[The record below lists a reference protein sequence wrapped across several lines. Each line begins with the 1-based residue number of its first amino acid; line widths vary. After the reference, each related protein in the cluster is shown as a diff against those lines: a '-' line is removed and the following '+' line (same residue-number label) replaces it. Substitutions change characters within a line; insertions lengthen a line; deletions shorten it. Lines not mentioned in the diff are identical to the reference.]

1 MTPRQGRD
9 NLNARL
15 NKEYGGGVMGTR
27 IGLTLV
33 VLLLGSAIQPAF
45 ATEIGPDAKVVP
57 VAMREVCTISEWG
70 YDEVRRDCRLETLPP
85 RRSNPAL
92 RGICTT
98 RYGQRTCY

>member
-1 MTPRQGRD
+1 
-9 NLNARL
+9 
-15 NKEYGGGVMGTR
+15 MGMR

-33 VLLLGSAIQPAF
+33 VLLGSAAQAAIA
-45 ATEIGPDAKVVP
+45 AEIEPDPKVVP
-57 VAMREVCTISEWG
+57 VSMREVCTFSEWG